1 MELKG
6 NAVRNERVGAKEA
19 RREIRRYQ
27 EHINSPRLCPDQC
40 YRMASPT
47 YALVCHVNQVTGLFL
62 SKNYDVIPIFLQRAH
77 ATLLE
82 LTGERVSEPYRHLVG
97 QYLSHVAHFIVNFSC
112 LAEDERQVARSIPLA
127 LLAILP
133 EALPQDLVVTG
144 EF

>member
-1 MELKG
+1 MKG
-6 NAVRNERVGAKEA
+6 NAVRNEREGAKDA
-19 RREIRRYQ
+19 RQEIKRYQ

-62 SKNYDVIPIFLQRAH
+62 SKNYYVIPIFLQRAH

-82 LTGERVSEPYRHLVG
+82 LKAERVSEPYRKLVE
-97 QYLSHVAHFIVNFSC
+97 QYLSHVAHFIVNYQC
-112 LAEDERQVARSIPLA
+112 LAEDERQAAQCIPPA
-127 LLAILP
+127 LLATVP
-133 EALPQDLVVTG
+133 VSLPQDLLMLG

>member
-1 MELKG
+1 M
-6 NAVRNERVGAKEA
+6 RNEREGAKEA

-40 YRMASPT
+40 YRLASPT

-62 SKNYDVIPIFLQRAH
+62 SKNYYVIPIFLQRAH

-82 LTGERVSEPYRHLVG
+82 LKAERVSEPYRKLVE
-97 QYLSHVAHFIVNFSC
+97 QYLSHIAHFIVEFPC
-112 LAEDERQVARSIPLA
+112 LAEDERQAAHYIPPA
-127 LLAILP
+127 LLALMPETLP
-133 EALPQDLVVTG
+133 EDLLMEG